1 MLMWY
6 TILLQKENINAHVKQ
21 SKQISKLLML
31 DSLKNL
37 KILSQSN
44 KDQNIDIKKDI
55 TRPIS

>member
-1 MLMWY
+1 MWY

-31 DSLKNL
+31 DNLKNL